1 MPSIGRLTLLHVQIY
16 ATNLGIRRFNS
27 MGRKLI
33 ALNKYYPLRRIEMQ
47 RREIALASILI
58 LTAVVSSAHAQSRTR
73 HVVRRELEA
82 KYAKVVE
89 AYRNKDIKAF
99 MENKTPDFTGK
110 SLNGSIA
117 TREQV
122 EAGVK
127 QHMERIKK
135 LNYLKIEIKNI
146 TVIGDVA
153 VAITTQAFSRVV
165 SDAQGQEHTVV
176 SKGTTHRD
184 TWVKTENGW
193 MLKSVEELKQGKE
206 YVDGQA
212 MTP

>member
-1 MPSIGRLTLLHVQIY
+1 MRTRGVT
-16 ATNLGIRRFNS
+16 
-27 MGRKLI
+27 
-33 ALNKYYPLRRIEMQ
+33 
-47 RREIALASILI
+47 LASILI
-58 LTAVVSSAHAQSRTR
+58 LVAVLSPAHAQRRPR
-73 HVVRRELEA
+73 HVVRKELEA
-82 KYAKVVE
+82 KYAKVAE

-110 SLNGSIA
+110 SLNGNVA

-127 QHMERIKK
+127 QRMERIKR

-153 VAITTQAFSRVV
+153 VAITTQDFSRVV
-165 SDAQGQEHTVV
+165 PDAQGQEHTVV

-184 TWVKTENGW
+184 RWVKTENGW

-212 MTP
+212 TTP

>member
-1 MPSIGRLTLLHVQIY
+1 MKTRHV
-16 ATNLGIRRFNS
+16 T
-27 MGRKLI
+27 
-33 ALNKYYPLRRIEMQ
+33 
-47 RREIALASILI
+47 LASILI
-58 LTAVVSSAHAQSRTR
+58 LVAVLSSAYAQRRLR
-73 HVVRRELEA
+73 HVVRKELEV

-99 MENKTPDFTGK
+99 MQNKAPDFTGK
-110 SLNGSIA
+110 SLSGNVA

-127 QHMERIKK
+127 QRMERIKK

-153 VAITTQAFSRVV
+153 VAITTQDFSRVV
-165 SDAQGQEHTVV
+165 TDAQGQEHTVV
-176 SKGTTHRD
+176 SEGTTHQD

-206 YVDGQA
+206 YVDRQA

>member
-1 MPSIGRLTLLHVQIY
+1 MKTRQVT
-16 ATNLGIRRFNS
+16 
-27 MGRKLI
+27 
-33 ALNKYYPLRRIEMQ
+33 
-47 RREIALASILI
+47 LASILI
-58 LTAVVSSAHAQSRTR
+58 LAAVLSSVHAQNRTR
-73 HVVRRELEA
+73 HVVRRGLEV

-110 SLNGSIA
+110 SLNGNVA

-127 QHMERIKK
+127 QRMERMKK
-135 LNYLKIEIKNI
+135 LNHLKIEIKNI
-146 TVIGDVA
+146 TVIGGVA
-153 VAITTQAFSRVV
+153 VAITTQDFSRVV
-165 SDAQGQEHTVV
+165 TDAQGREHTVV

-184 TWVKTENGW
+184 TWVETENGW
-193 MLKSVEELKQGKE
+193 MLKSVEEIKQGKE

-212 MTP
+212 TTP

>member
-1 MPSIGRLTLLHVQIY
+1 MKARQVTFA
-16 ATNLGIRRFNS
+16 AT
-27 MGRKLI
+27 
-33 ALNKYYPLRRIEMQ
+33 
-47 RREIALASILI
+47 LI
-58 LTAVVSSAHAQSRTR
+58 LVAVLSSAQAQRRTR
-73 HVVRRELEA
+73 HVVRGELEA

-99 MENKTPDFTGK
+99 MENKTPDFSGK
-110 SLNGSIA
+110 SLSGNVA

-127 QHMERIKK
+127 QRMERIKK
-135 LNYLKIEIKNI
+135 LNYLKIEMKNI

-153 VAITTQAFSRVV
+153 VAITTQDFSRVV
-165 SDAQGQEHTVV
+165 TDAQGQEHTVV

-206 YVDGQA
+206 YVDGQVR
-212 MTP
+212 TP